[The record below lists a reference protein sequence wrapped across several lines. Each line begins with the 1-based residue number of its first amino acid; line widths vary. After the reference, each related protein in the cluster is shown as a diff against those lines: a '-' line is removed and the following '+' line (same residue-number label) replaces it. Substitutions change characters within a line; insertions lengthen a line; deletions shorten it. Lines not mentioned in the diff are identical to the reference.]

1 MNPMIS
7 FNDISRLFEGD
18 APVITTIDSHTEG
31 EVTRLIVDG
40 LPPVT
45 GATMT
50 EKLIRFKTDHDAVR
64 QLLTREP
71 RGSRQVL
78 AALVTEP
85 VTPDAAFGLIYMDA
99 RRYPYL
105 CGHATIGAVTTLF
118 RTGTLALADGENR
131 VGIDT
136 PSGRMTALAHV
147 RNSRLTAVSIQM
159 VPAFV
164 YATDQQIRVDG
175 FGSVSLDLVCAGGFF
190 AMVHTQQLG
199 LSPTLE
205 NKKTLV
211 DLGMAIIEAA
221 NEQLTVT
228 HPERPDVTTVDV
240 TEFYDSVPP
249 DGGPARG
256 RGMVVYGESHMDRSP
271 CGTGTAAKLALLH
284 HTGKIG
290 LNEPYIN
297 ASPLGTTFEAR
308 LVEKTRI
315 GDFEASV
322 TQVSG
327 KAWITGVHHF
337 TLDHTDPFQKGYLV

>member
-1 MNPMIS
+1 MIP
-7 FNDISRLFEGD
+7 FNDLSRLYDGD

-31 EVTRLIVDG
+31 EVTRLIVNG
-40 LPPVT
+40 LPPVAGT
-45 GATMT
+45 TMT
-50 EKLIRFKTDHDAVR
+50 EKLARFKTDHDKVR

-105 CGHATIGAVTTLF
+105 CGHATIGAVTTLA
-118 RTGTLALADGENR
+118 RTGTLALSDGENR

-136 PSGRMTALAHV
+136 PSGRMTAIAHV
-147 RNSRLTAVSIQM
+147 REGCLTSVSIQM

-164 YATDQQIRVDG
+164 FATGQQIRVEG
-175 FGSVSLDLVCAGGFF
+175 FGTLSVDLVCAGGFF

-199 LSPTLE
+199 LTPTLE
-205 NKKTLV
+205 NKKRLV
-211 DLGMAIIEAA
+211 DLGMAIIAAA
-221 NEQLTVT
+221 NEQLTVI

-240 TEFYDSVPP
+240 TEFYDSVPSN
-249 DGGPARG
+249 GTARG

-284 HTGKIG
+284 HYKKI
-290 LNEPYIN
+290 EPDQPYIN

-308 LVEKTRI
+308 LVEKTKI

-327 KAWITGVHHF
+327 KAWITGVHQF
-337 TLDHTDPFQKGYLV
+337 TLDHTDPFQQGYLV

>member
-1 MNPMIS
+1 MKIPL
-7 FNDISRLFEGD
+7 NDISRLYEGD

-40 LPPVT
+40 LPPVPGT
-45 GATMT
+45 TMT
-50 EKLIRFKTDHDAVR
+50 EKLTRFKTDHDEIR

-118 RTGTLALADGENR
+118 RTGTLALSDGENR

-147 RNSRLTAVSIQM
+147 RNGRLTAVSIQM
-159 VPAFV
+159 VPTFV
-164 YATDQQIRVDG
+164 FATDQQVQVDG
-175 FGSVSLDLVCAGGFF
+175 FGILSVDLVCAGGFF
-190 AMVHTQQLG
+190 AMVNTQQID

-211 DLGMAIIEAA
+211 DLGMKIIDAA

-228 HPERPDVTTVDV
+228 HPERADVTTVDV
-240 TEFYDSVPP
+240 TEFYDTVPP
-249 DGGPARG
+249 GDGPARG

-271 CGTGTAAKLALLH
+271 CATGTAAKLALLH
-284 HTGKIG
+284 HTGKIE
-290 LNEPYIN
+290 LNQPYIN

-315 GDFEASV
+315 GSFEASV

-327 KAWITGVHHF
+327 KAWITGIHHF
-337 TLDHTDPFQKGYLV
+337 TLDHTDPFQQGYLV